1 MASHSWDQS
10 KKPECAVLLY
20 QRDGAK
26 EPLTYWLISRL
37 EIGALHAATAKLIHL
52 SDNPISQQGNNNNTQ
67 NTVERSI
74 K

>member
-1 MASHSWDQS
+1 MW
-10 KKPECAVLLY
+10 
-20 QRDGAK
+20 AK
-26 EPLTYWLISRL
+26 ELLTYWLISRL

-52 SDNPISQQGNNNNTQ
+52 SDNPISQQGNINNNTQ